1 MCQLVTSLIFK
12 MKSISMTNNKAF
24 IVITG
29 FSKKTSEA
37 SRRASLG
44 TTSRISKNARNV
56 CNRPLSTS
64 TASPPVG
71 VPSRTTSWERSASLV
86 KNTDVKGDYVEH
98 IRNIHDPSQHI
109 KTLEEEIMGAM
120 GQALGKQDVK
130 VAAAI
135 NAMEKELNLYTSL
148 VNEDADGKESASANE
163 SARRYNRLR
172 EDAKKLRWELL
183 VHRQA
188 IGFTV
193 QNHKVVHD
201 MYPIGD
207 SLSVMEAGES
217 TLLSRETAKGT
228 GDGKKVFGDQLDW
241 WENIGRWK

>member
-1 MCQLVTSLIFK
+1 
-12 MKSISMTNNKAF
+12 MKPIIMRNNKTF
-24 IVITG
+24 VVLTG
-29 FSKKTSEA
+29 FSKKISVA
-37 SRRASLG
+37 PLRASLG
-44 TTSRISKNARNV
+44 TTSRISKNARNA

-64 TASPPVG
+64 AASSPVG
-71 VPSRTTSWERSASLV
+71 VSSRTTSWERSASLV
-86 KNTDVKGDYVEH
+86 KNTDTKGDYVEH

-135 NAMEKELNLYTSL
+135 HAMEKELNLYTSL
-148 VNEDADGKESASANE
+148 VNEDADGKKLAITNE
-163 SARRYNRLR
+163 SARRYNNLR
-172 EDAKKLRWELL
+172 ENAKKLRWELL

-207 SLSVMEAGES
+207 SLSVIEAGES
-217 TLLSRETAKGT
+217 TLLSGETVKGT